1 MEKTIYLLLTPAYAS
16 IGDQAIAWA
25 EERWLAAR
33 YPDRRLCVLDEE
45 QTLRCLP
52 GILAESPPDTLFFL
66 QGGGNL
72 GTLYPAVEERRR
84 QVIRTLGTRP
94 AVLFPQSVW
103 FENEEAARQSAETY
117 SRPNLTLFAREKG
130 SLSLMERWYPRA
142 KVCLR
147 PDIVYSLWPTVRR
160 RDLPR
165 TRVLVSLR
173 ADKESAFP
181 DRRQALLEK
190 LRVVWPEMEEY
201 KMYRGGTVGPEQR
214 AALVEQTVQTFNT
227 ARLIVTDRLHGVI
240 FAAVTG
246 TPCVALPNAYYKN
259 RENYGAWLRGVNY
272 IAFCPDADPEQVA
285 VLAQQVTAV
294 AEEEKTQLMKTGWE
308 IHAAHESN
316 PS

>member
-1 MEKTIYLLLTPAYAS
+1 MEKSIYLLLTPAYAS

-33 YPDRRLCVLDEE
+33 YPGRRLCVLDED
-45 QTLRCLP
+45 QTLRRLP
-52 GILAESPPDTLFFL
+52 GILAESTPDDLFFL

-84 QVIRTLGTRP
+84 QVIRSLGARP

-103 FENEEAARQSAETY
+103 FEREEAARQSAEIY
-117 SRPNLTLFAREKG
+117 SRPNLTLFAREQG
-130 SLSLMERWYPRA
+130 SLTLMEQWYPRA
-142 KVCLR
+142 KVSLR
-147 PDIVYSLWPTVRR
+147 PDIVYSLYPVARR

-173 ADKESAFP
+173 ADKESASL
-181 DRRQALLEK
+181 DRRQALLEG
-190 LRVVWPEMEEY
+190 LRAAWPEMEEY
-201 KMYRGGTVGPEQR
+201 KMYRGGTVEPEQR
-214 AALVEQTVQTFNT
+214 AALVEQTVQTFHK

-240 FAAVTG
+240 FAAITG
-246 TPCVALPNAYYKN
+246 TPCVVLPNAYHKN
-259 RENYGAWLRGVNY
+259 QKNYDAWLRGMNY
-272 IAFCPDADPEQVA
+272 IAFCPDADAERVTA
-285 VLAQQVTAV
+285 LAQRVTAV
-294 AEEEKTQLMKTGWE
+294 AETEKTELMKTGWE